1 MNGRQHVVV
10 IDPGHGGSSR
20 TGGSSPN
27 NARGPNGLL
36 EKDLTLDMARRV
48 RAALQD
54 SNIQVIL
61 TRDDDVNLGLAARA
75 HVARDNEA
83 DLFVS
88 IHFNGWEDASVDGTV
103 TFTGRGANEG
113 SQQFAARLQSAVV
126 AVTGVRDRGV
136 RARNFGVIM
145 PSRHHAN
152 TAAVLL
158 EVAFLTNPEQ
168 AERLTD
174 DNYKTRIAGG
184 IASAIRDSLTTG
196 ASSQSYVMSG
206 FGNGARGDGVG
217 IPDNIPLTPE
227 TGGRSIGESAL
238 ETGDIIVSTTN
249 ENVSRIIRHVTGS
262 QVSHAAL
269 YVGDGMVI
277 ESAGDGVVL
286 TTLSQA
292 LADDSVA
299 VALRYPGLTEQQRLM
314 IRDFAGQH
322 LDSPYDYVG
331 VARHL
336 LYRLAGAV
344 CDQFEGSR
352 RAACEAGRYQIS
364 FGNDDSDRWY
374 CSELVFAAYE
384 HAGVNLATVSH
395 ASTPQTLVDLAAT
408 LEYVG
413 HLKSYPG
420 EHGELEATSKALARI
435 YPHAQQQQAEA
446 VIAGLELGLNAI
458 IAVSGNSRD
467 VSWNLERLDGSYH
480 PYHATWTREEQI
492 SNGRGRYSMYRN
504 RAYAFIENGFTDEI
518 SAKINFSWEG
528 NGTYIQNVFVND
540 PTDINDAGG
549 WSLHVTSKV
558 RRNTNVHTRGGLNR
572 IARVDLIFS
581 WHFSNFLGGGTTCV
595 QTFRLYANGH
605 YEYRS
610 VWDDNELQRTINQ
623 MRDAHSDEPRPLSL
637 AAEHDYTDSEVR
649 ENRIAARGPEVTD
662 DGWTQVEGEQV
673 AAAMPPRLPAED
685 QDQSARVASYRR
697 SQALQS
703 QFGTCGNPSVTPM
716 SAYRQRREHFGGIPI
731 HSSRVFSNTAEDI
744 LAETEPAPAD
754 TPAVVPE
761 QPPQAEADTEMI
773 EQQQVLEEIR
783 EYEDPS
789 NFPVNLPEP
798 GRGEDSFNLTIPEGM
813 KFAHVDV
820 EFLDLSPMAEAEV
833 TQQPERGATGSGRI
847 VVRWAHPPYGKVKY
861 RVRAYVSR
869 DGRSRPVRVLN
880 ESPGYDNRA
889 RALIRQDVPVEFIVR
904 GDNARLL
911 NDAIQRLRT
920 EQGQAPAQSQE
931 VITTAVVITLI
942 IAAVVVIGMVVL
954 YVILHE
960 AMERGYDVEDTKY
973 KAAVGSGETR
983 QEHELAFNLT
993 KPRT

>member
-1 MNGRQHVVV
+1 MSGRQRIVVL
-10 IDPGHGGSSR
+10 DPGHGGSTR

-48 RAALQD
+48 RTALQD
-54 SNIQVIL
+54 SDIEVIM

-75 HVARDNEA
+75 RVARDNEA
-83 DLFVS
+83 DLFIS
-88 IHFNGWEDASVDGTV
+88 IHFNGWEDAYVDGTV
-103 TFTGRGANEG
+103 TFTGRGASVR
-113 SQQFAARLQSAVV
+113 SQQFASRLQSAVV

-136 RARNFGVIM
+136 RSRNFGVIM
-145 PSRHHAN
+145 PTRHHAN

-168 AERLTD
+168 AARLTD
-174 DNYKTRIAGG
+174 NDYKNRIAGA
-184 IASAIRDSLTTG
+184 IASAIRDSQSIST
-196 ASSQSYVMSG
+196 SSHSYMMAG
-206 FGNGARGDGVG
+206 FGNGSQAVAVTIPGD
-217 IPDNIPLTPE
+217 IPLTPE
-227 TGGRSIGESAL
+227 TGGQSIGESAL
-238 ETGDIIVSTTN
+238 EIGDIIVSTTD
-249 ENVSRIIRHVTGS
+249 ENVSRVIRHVTGS

-269 YVGDGMVI
+269 YVGDGMVV

-286 TTLSQA
+286 TTLRQA

-299 VALRYPGLTEQQRLM
+299 VALRYPGLTVSQQFM

-322 LDSPYDYVG
+322 LDSGYDYVG
-331 VARHL
+331 IARHL
-336 LYRLAGAV
+336 LYRLTGAA
-344 CDQFEGSR
+344 CDRFEGAS

-374 CSELVFAAYE
+374 CSELVFAAYQ
-384 HAGVNLATVSH
+384 HAGVSLATVPH
-395 ASTPQTLVDLAAT
+395 TSTPQTLVELTTT

-413 HLKSYPG
+413 HLKSFPG
-420 EHGELEATSKALARI
+420 EHGELEVTGKSLALASTRVQ
-435 YPHAQQQQAEA
+435 PQQAEA
-446 VIAGLELGLNAI
+446 VIAGLALGLNTI
-458 IAVSGNSRD
+458 VAVSGNTRD
-467 VSWNLERLDGSYH
+467 ISWNLERLDGSFH

-492 SNGRGRYSMYRN
+492 SNGRGRYNMYRN
-504 RAYAFIENGFTDEI
+504 RAYAYIENGFTDEI

-540 PTDINDAGG
+540 PTDINDAAG

-558 RRNTNVHTRGGLNR
+558 RRNSNVHNRGGMNR

-605 YEYRS
+605 MEYRS
-610 VWDDNELQRTINQ
+610 VWDDNESQRIINQ
-623 MRDAHSDEPRPLSL
+623 RRDARSNEPRSSSL
-637 AAEHDYTDSEVR
+637 VAENDYTETEIQ
-649 ENRIAARGPEVTD
+649 ENQIAARGPAVTD
-662 DGWTQVEGEQV
+662 DEWTQTNGEPV
-673 AAAMPPRLPAED
+673 AAAMPPRLPSED
-685 QDQSARVASYRR
+685 QPARVASYRR
-697 SQALQS
+697 PQAVHS
-703 QFGTCGNPSVTPM
+703 QFGMCTNPSVTPL
-716 SAYRQRREHFGGIPI
+716 SAYRKRGDDFGGIPI
-731 HSSRVFSNTAEDI
+731 HSSRVFTNTAEDI
-744 LAETEPAPAD
+744 MAEAEPAPAD
-754 TPAVVPE
+754 TPVLVPE
-761 QPPQAEADTEMI
+761 PPPQAEADTESI

-813 KFAHVDV
+813 QFAHVDV
-820 EFLDLSPMAEAEV
+820 EFLDLSPMAKAEV
-833 TQQPERGATGSGRI
+833 TQQPERGATGSGRV

-861 RVRAYVSR
+861 RVRAFVSC

-880 ESPGYDNRA
+880 EAPGYDNRA
-889 RALIRQDVPVEFIVR
+889 RALISQDVPVEFIVR
-904 GDNARLL
+904 GDKARLL
-911 NDAIQRLRT
+911 NDAIQRLKT

>member
-1 MNGRQHVVV
+1 MNGRQYVVV
-10 IDPGHGGSSR
+10 IDPGHGGNSP
-20 TGGSSPN
+20 TGGSSPD

-48 RAALQD
+48 RAELQD
-54 SNIQVIL
+54 SNIQTIL

-88 IHFNGWEDASVDGTV
+88 IHFNGWEDATVDGTV
-103 TFTGRGANEG
+103 TFTGRGASER

-145 PSRHHAN
+145 PSRHHPD

-174 DNYKTRIAGG
+174 EHYRNRIAGA
-184 IASAIRDSLTTG
+184 IASATRVSLTAG
-196 ASSQSYVMSG
+196 ASSQPFVSRFGSG
-206 FGNGARGDGVG
+206 SRADAAL
-217 IPDNIPLTPE
+217 IPENIPLTPE

-238 ETGDIIVSTTN
+238 EIGDIIVSTTN
-249 ENVSRIIRHVTGS
+249 ENVSRIIRQVTGS

-286 TTLSQA
+286 TTLRQA

-299 VALRYPGLTEQQRLM
+299 VALRYPGLTEAQQLM

-322 LDSPYDYVG
+322 LDSRYDYVG

-336 LYRLAGAV
+336 LYRLAGSV
-344 CDQFEGSR
+344 CERFEGSML
-352 RAACEAGRYQIS
+352 AACEAGRYQIS

-384 HAGVNLATVSH
+384 HAGVSLVTLPH
-395 ASTPQTLVDLAAT
+395 ASTPETLVELGAT
-408 LEYVG
+408 LAYVG

-420 EHGELEATSKALARI
+420 EHGEPGAASKALALVGPRVK
-435 YPHAQQQQAEA
+435 QQQAEA

-492 SNGRGRYSMYRN
+492 SNGRGRYNMYRN
-504 RAYAFIENGFTDEI
+504 RAYAYIENGFTDEI

-540 PTDINDAGG
+540 PTDINDAAG
-549 WSLHVTSKV
+549 WGLHVTSRA
-558 RRNTNVHTRGGLNR
+558 RRNSNVHSRDGLNR

-605 YEYRS
+605 MEYRS
-610 VWDDNELQRTINQ
+610 VWDDNESQRAINQ
-623 MRDAHSDEPRPLSL
+623 MRDVGSNEPRSSSL
-637 AAEHDYTDSEVR
+637 ILENDYSER
-649 ENRIAARGPEVTD
+649 EVQESRVGSRGPEATDNEWTVT
-662 DGWTQVEGEQV
+662 ENEPV
-673 AAAMPPRLPAED
+673 AAAMPPR
-685 QDQSARVASYRR
+685 VASEEQPASTASVSRPEPMR
-697 SQALQS
+697 S
-703 QFGTCGNPSVTPM
+703 QFGMCSNPSVTPM
-716 SAYRQRREHFGGIPI
+716 SAYRRRRDHFGGIPI
-731 HSSRVFSNTAEDI
+731 HSSRVLTNTAEDV
-744 LAETEPAPAD
+744 LAETQLPPAGNAAPPPV
-754 TPAVVPE
+754 PAV
-761 QPPQAEADTEMI
+761 DTESI
-773 EQQQVLEEIR
+773 EQQQLVDETR
-783 EYEDPS
+783 DYEDPS

-798 GRGEDSFNLTIPEGM
+798 GRGEDSFNVTIPDGM
-813 KFAHVDV
+813 QFAHVDI

-833 TQQPERGATGSGRI
+833 TQQPQRGATGSGQI
-847 VVRWAHPPYGKVKY
+847 VVRWSHPPYGKLRY
-861 RVRAYVSR
+861 RIRAYASR

-880 ESPGYDNRA
+880 ESPGYENRT
-889 RALIRQDVPVEFIVR
+889 RMLIRQDVPVEYIVR
-904 GDNARLL
+904 GNKAQLL
-911 NDAIQRLRT
+911 NDAIQRLKI
-920 EQGQAPAQSQE
+920 EQGQTPAQSQE
-931 VITTAVVITLI
+931 LITTAVVITLI
-942 IAAVVVIGMVVL
+942 IAAVVVVGMVVL

-960 AMERGYDVEDTKY
+960 AMERGYDIEDTKY
-973 KAAVGSGETR
+973 KAAVGSGESR

-993 KPRT
+993 KPRV